1 MLERVEQGARGSS
14 YLLDEK
20 YSRNQL
26 STRNTLEIALEPL
39 SLFSFVTV
47 PGPHELIGSTA

>member
-39 SLFSFVTV
+39 SLCFHLSRYLV
-47 PGPHELIGSTA
+47 HMS